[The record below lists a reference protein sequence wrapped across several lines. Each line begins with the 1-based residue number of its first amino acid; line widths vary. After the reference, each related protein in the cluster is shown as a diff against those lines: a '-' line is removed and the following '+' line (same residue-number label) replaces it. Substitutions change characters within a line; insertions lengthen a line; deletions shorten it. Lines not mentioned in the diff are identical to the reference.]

1 VFNVTGGELVIIL
14 LVALIVLGPDKLPDA
29 IRKVGRVYGEL
40 RRMSQGFQS
49 EIRDALDEPMRE
61 VRDTMNTMKSGFS
74 DLGADH
80 PADPPAGTHMT
91 ATNGDAA
98 APDGAGAAAEPPP
111 PPPESTSAVADSPI
125 EPGAA
130 AESVTSTAPVAAAA
144 PVAPVAPPEPQPLG
158 AAGDSSPASV
168 GPGGPANGTAATHGD
183 PAPTIEELAA
193 SPAEPSPPP
202 APPAVVHAEPVVP
215 VQNEHP

>member
-61 VRDTMNTMKSGFS
+61 VRDTMNTMKNGFTGEDSG
-74 DLGADH
+74 H
-80 PADPPAGTHMT
+80 PADPPAGSRLT
-91 ATNGDAA
+91 ATNGDGA
-98 APDGAGAAAEPPP
+98 APNGTGVAAE
-111 PPPESTSAVADSPI
+111 V
-125 EPGAA
+125 
-130 AESVTSTAPVAAAA
+130 
-144 PVAPVAPPEPQPLG
+144 PPEPEPVD
-158 AAGDSSPASV
+158 AVAEPEPPEAPA
-168 GPGGPANGTAATHGD
+168 PA
-183 PAPTIEELAA
+183 PAPTIEEMAA

-202 APPAVVHAEPVVP
+202 KGTEPAHREPAPE
-215 VQNEHP
+215 NERTA